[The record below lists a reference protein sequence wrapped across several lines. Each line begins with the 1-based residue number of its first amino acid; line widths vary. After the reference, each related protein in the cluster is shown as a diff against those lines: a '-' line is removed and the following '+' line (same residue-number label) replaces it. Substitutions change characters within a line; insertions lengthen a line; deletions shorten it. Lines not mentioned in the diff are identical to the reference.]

1 MKRPGRRVGLVLQ
14 VFGGADPL
22 HVAGMAPEDGE
33 HLGRDV
39 CPARGLPRVAEV
51 VCAVGRPRIDE
62 VPVISYV
69 FQLDTA
75 RGYVAI
81 ALPLGVVSLLFGR
94 WILRALLVQQR
105 ASGKHLARVPL
116 VGSEDT
122 IMHLCRQLASQ
133 PEAGYLPVAAFIP
146 GFHGSGIGVYGTEL
160 PVVGSA
166 QSLDALLD
174 AVLLSGADTVAI
186 SGGALI
192 GPETLRQLGWELS
205 ARDISM
211 VMAPALTDVAGPRIH
226 TQPVAGLPLIHVTT
240 PKLDGIRG
248 TLKRVFDIAGSVMII
263 LASSP
268 LFLSVAFAVWIS
280 SPGPIVYSQVRIGQ
294 GGNPFKMYKFRSMTA
309 DADAML
315 SELLKAQGSEDKP
328 LFKVVNDPRVTG
340 VGRVLRRYSLDELPQ
355 LFNVFLGSMSLVGP
369 RPQREAEVALYEDYA
384 HRRLIVKPGMSGLWQ
399 VSGRSNLTSERPSAL
414 TCTT

>member
-1 MKRPGRRVGLVLQ
+1 M
-14 VFGGADPL
+14 
-22 HVAGMAPEDGE
+22 
-33 HLGRDV
+33 
-39 CPARGLPRVAEV
+39 
-51 VCAVGRPRIDE
+51 
-62 VPVISYV
+62 
-69 FQLDTA
+69 
-75 RGYVAI
+75 
-81 ALPLGVVSLLFGR
+81 
-94 WILRALLVQQR
+94 
-105 ASGKHLARVPL
+105 ARVPL